1 MKETNLIEIA
11 DSISDFPGDDICVA
25 CRGMLGHALRLLQA
39 DGLICIIRQDCHDC
53 SDSPVLL
60 HAGPPEM
67 NFEALQGEGWLRSVL
82 ELGADTLLPV
92 DLSSAP
98 ADVTQRLLSAFPD
111 GAGHALLVPLHGPT
125 GEYAVLILLVRKPP
139 RPWPVY
145 VRAISPELHLFAM
158 RLFDCIVRN
167 MRAQREHPADLTD
180 RERECLYWCAQGK
193 SYWETAVILGIAERT
208 VNHHMKMVRDK
219 LGVQTNAQAV
229 SIASSRGL
237 FKSYMPPATDT
248 RGKGKNTG
256 Q

>member
-1 MKETNLIEIA
+1 MKETNLIDFA
-11 DSISDFPGDDICVA
+11 DSITDFPGDDICVA
-25 CRGMLGHALRLLQA
+25 CRGMLGHARRLLQA
-39 DGLICIIRQDCHDC
+39 DVLVCIIRQDCHDC
-53 SDSPVLL
+53 SGVPTLL
-60 HAGPPEM
+60 PAGPPEM
-67 NFEALQGEGWLRSVL
+67 RIDALQQDDWLRSVL

-98 ADVTQRLLSAFPD
+98 ATVTQRLLSLLPN
-111 GAGHALLVPLHGPT
+111 GSGHALLVPLHGPA
-125 GEYAVLILLVRKPP
+125 GEYAVFILLVQKPP
-139 RPWPVY
+139 KPWPVY
-145 VRAISPELHLFAM
+145 VRTISPELHLFAM

-167 MRAQREHPADLTD
+167 MRARKSHPSELTN

-237 FKSYMPPATDT
+237 FKSYLPPASDT
-248 RGKGKNTG
+248 RGKGKKLK